1 MQLSNQIMKEV
12 HSDLLKIVSTSWVE
26 TSAQFPCIFGID
38 SPIAQSTRKDFGLRI
53 QGWIIGKQIAA
64 RSIEIRF
71 GDLLLTK
78 IDVETPRPGV
88 AQKYPNLPK
97 SDRSGF
103 QITLS
108 TIGMPTQFQLQLFV
122 VLENSQKFYLGSLEV
137 CSLHYYR
144 HFYFVN
150 HNHKFIYGSI
160 PKNAC
165 TLFKKFTLEYS
176 GDTEFQNHKDVH
188 YYIAKHK
195 TPIAMTDMSLLNNP
209 EYYKFTILRDPLER
223 LVSAYLDKF
232 VRWLPNIQET
242 FALQVIKEVY
252 ESRGLEPDYSK
263 SITFSQFVNYVSTT
277 NDIFLDQHWKPQ
289 HLFLSNTK
297 FDYIGKFEQL
307 DEVIQHLEQK
317 FNLTVNRKVSKHQT
331 QYTEILAESTY
342 QNLYGSEFKNL
353 KMNPTAKNLYTP
365 ELRELAED
373 KYALD
378 LQIYQTI

>member
-1 MQLSNQIMKEV
+1 MQTPNKIIKKV
-12 HSDLLKIVSTSWVE
+12 RSDLLKIVRTSWVE
-26 TSAQFPCIFGID
+26 TSAQFPCIFGIE

-71 GDLLLTK
+71 GDLLLAK
-78 IDVETPRPGV
+78 IDIETPKPGV

-122 VLENSQKFYLGSLEV
+122 VLENSQRLYLGSIEV

-150 HNHKFIYGSI
+150 HNHKFIYCSI

-165 TLFKKFTLEYS
+165 TLFKRFTLEYS
-176 GDTEFQNHKDVH
+176 GDTEFQNHKDIH

-252 ESRGLEPDYSK
+252 ESQGLEPDYSK
-263 SITFSQFVNYVSTT
+263 SITFSQFVHYVSTT
-277 NDIFLDQHWKPQ
+277 NDILLDQHWKPQ
-289 HLFLSNTK
+289 HLFLSDTK

-331 QYTEILAESTY
+331 NYNRNLDELDY
-342 QNLYGSEFKNL
+342 QDLYGEEL
-353 KMNPTAKNLYTP
+353 KKRKLNPTAQNLYTP
-365 ELRELAED
+365 ELKELVES
-373 KYALD
+373 KYELD
-378 LQIYQTI
+378 LQIYKSL